1 MNYALPVTHKAIALS
16 VVSRRQKN
24 GNARPW
30 HGAPLRPRDR
40 RGRASSREMELG
52 VREKDQVHSRSQRT
66 SRRPHE
72 LGSAR
77 LLVKF
82 YQTWGARLFASA
94 GASPFFSPPAIRIF
108 LR

>member
-1 MNYALPVTHKAIALS
+1 MCRVDKKTETRAPGTERLS
-16 VVSRRQKN
+16 GPETAV
-24 GNARPW
+24 GE
-30 HGAPLRPRDR
+30 L
-40 RGRASSREMELG
+40 SSREMELG

-66 SRRPHE
+66 SRRQQE